1 MKTLNTTKRAI
12 AMALIFTLML
22 SCTASFADGNQ
33 KTKVGESVVINETRT
48 KNTEDELGSLMPLEE
63 VSDDGSVSAKPADDG
78 PVSIGSYETAMGRET
93 LINGRNEAAVP
104 LQSYEV
110 NHAAEEGIAPFTG
123 LPDAGNAFT
132 PITITID
139 GNVESYPH
147 WGVGDADIVLQV
159 PNQGGGDTKLMFLF
173 GNTYPDEVGPAR
185 SARATM
191 VPVAAMFNAAYVY
204 AGQAPVKGHNIEAE
218 SLMRDYGIR
227 GTGKSFNLLNN
238 PHLSE
243 RVTFAVSPVNL
254 SVHLSKVR
262 DELITGGV
270 SFTKFPFLF
279 TDEPRTNG
287 DSATWIKLKH
297 YGEQKKESDNKK
309 SRASFYYDAGRGG
322 YLHLNNRD
330 EVDTERMTG
339 EKILFSNVIILRT
352 PLKYQQYGEN
362 IYVYYA
368 THLIGSGAAEIFQ
381 NGRYVQGA
389 WSRETGTSRLVLVDE
404 DGQELKMQRGR
415 TFIII
420 TNSVT
425 DVFYRE

>member
-1 MKTLNTTKRAI
+1 MKIHDLTKRGA
-12 AMALIFTLML
+12 ALALIIALTL
-22 SCTASFADGNQ
+22 SCAPGLADGGSVR
-33 KTKVGESVVINETRT
+33 VGESIVINESTQ
-48 KNTEDELGSLMPLEE
+48 KQAAEDELGSLVPLGE
-63 VSDDGSVSAKPADDG
+63 VSDSQPAVDDG
-78 PVSIGSYETAMGRET
+78 PVSVGSYETYVGRET
-93 LINGRNEAAVP
+93 IIPGRTETGIALQAYEA
-104 LQSYEV
+104 

-123 LPDAGNAFT
+123 LPDAGKPFT
-132 PITITID
+132 PITVTID

-159 PNQGGGDTKLMFLF
+159 PNQGGGDTKLMFVF

-204 AGQAPVKGHNIEAE
+204 AGQAPVRGHNIEAE

-227 GTGKSFNLLNN
+227 GSGKSFNLLNN

-243 RVTFAVSPVNL
+243 RVNFAVSPVNL

-262 DELITGGV
+262 DELISGGV

-279 TDEPRTNG
+279 TDEPRVSG
-287 DSATWIKLKH
+287 DSATWIKFHH

-309 SRASFYYDAGRGG
+309 SRASFYYDAERGG
-322 YLHLNNRD
+322 YYHLNNRD
-330 EVDTERMTG
+330 EIDSERMTG
-339 EKILFSNVIILRT
+339 EKILFANVIVLRT

-362 IYVYYA
+362 IYVYYEN
-368 THLIGSGAAEIFQ
+368 HLIGSGVAEIFQ

-389 WSRETGTSRLVLVDE
+389 WVRESGTSRLVLVDE

-415 TFIII
+415 TFIVI
-420 TNSVT
+420 TNAVT
-425 DVFYRE
+425 DVLYKN

>member
-1 MKTLNTTKRAI
+1 MKILRITKTFAALSLI
-12 AMALIFTLML
+12 LIFTLL
-22 SCTASFADGNQ
+22 CIGGLAD
-33 KTKVGESVVINETRT
+33 VVINESSF
-48 KNTEDELGSLMPLEE
+48 KNNQADELGTLVPL
-63 VSDDGSVSAKPADDG
+63 DGTAPANAVDAGPASV
-78 PVSIGSYETAMGRET
+78 GSYDTTVGRET
-93 LINGRNEAAVP
+93 LINGHNETNIA
-104 LQSYEV
+104 LQHYEA
-110 NHAAEEGIAPFTG
+110 NHPAEEGIAPFTG
-123 LPDAGNAFT
+123 LPDAGNEFT

-159 PNQGGGDTKLMFLF
+159 PNQGGGDTKLMFVF

-243 RVTFAVSPVNL
+243 RVAFAVSPVNL
-254 SVHLSKVR
+254 SVHLYKVR
-262 DELITGGV
+262 DELLNGGV
-270 SFTKFPFLF
+270 AFTKYPFLF

-287 DSATWIKLKH
+287 DSATWIKLRH
-297 YGEQKKESDNKK
+297 YGEQKKDSDNKK
-309 SRASFYYDAGRGG
+309 SRASFCYDASRGG
-322 YLHLNNRD
+322 YYHLNNLD
-330 EVDTERMTG
+330 EIDSERMTG
-339 EKILFSNVIILRT
+339 ERILFANVIVLRT

-368 THLIGSGAAEIFQ
+368 THLIGSGSAEIFQ

-389 WSRETGTSRLVLVDE
+389 WYRESGTSRLVLVDE
-404 DGQELKMQRGR
+404 DGQELQMQRGR
-415 TFIII
+415 TFFII

-425 DVFYRE
+425 DVLYKN